1 MRKRKERSSISV
13 GVLLSLLPS
22 IGGER
27 TAPAY
32 LLASDAALLHGYA
45 MKQIAECFAG
55 TPAEERVIG
64 IHVGDNVYEALSFV
78 CYYARNVQD
87 EYLVIPERKD
97 GMMILETRNGIRY
110 ARPTSWLH
118 LTRWRLTRRRN
129 AIRKWRFQMNGHS
142 HVSLFPGS
150 LSSISRI

>member
-1 MRKRKERSSISV
+1 MFQFHPETKESRLVFDNRLCVRFLVVRKRKESSIHLCWSPSV
-13 GVLLSLLPS
+13 FAS
-22 IGGER
+22 IDKGGER
-27 TAPAY
+27 IAPVY

-87 EYLVIPERKD
+87 EYVVIPERKD
-97 GMMILETRNGIRY
+97 GMVILETPEMESDTAG
-110 ARPTSWLH
+110 
-118 LTRWRLTRRRN
+118 
-129 AIRKWRFQMNGHS
+129 
-142 HVSLFPGS
+142 
-150 LSSISRI
+150 